1 MIDLTSSTT
10 KHTVPTEEDDIET
23 VVKQTKQLEGK
34 HILLFVSN
42 QTNASILRMHLTRGG
57 AQVTLLISSLVGN
70 CQPRDALTE
79 VGRWRAQPAGR
90 SSWSAL
96 TSES

>member
-1 MIDLTSSTT
+1 
-10 KHTVPTEEDDIET
+10 
-23 VVKQTKQLEGK
+23 
-34 HILLFVSN
+34 
-42 QTNASILRMHLTRGG
+42 MHLTRGG

-96 TSES
+96 TSESEPKVLLNRPTIKKIIVQEELFFTGLPCRSL